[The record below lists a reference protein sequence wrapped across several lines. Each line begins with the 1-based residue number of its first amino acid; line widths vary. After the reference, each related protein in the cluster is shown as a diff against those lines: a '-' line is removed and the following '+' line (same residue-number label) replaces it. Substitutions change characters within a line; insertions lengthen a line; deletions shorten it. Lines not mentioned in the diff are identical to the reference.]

1 MSLTLLEDVRQA
13 VISAFQTAH
22 AVSYSATK
30 VNYPNL
36 VVVDLEHQVAPF
48 VSVELD
54 LSKVTRAALAD
65 TELLV
70 PGVLQVYFYYREG
83 TGTSG
88 ALRYTD
94 SLNTN
99 LCMRQHGAIY
109 YHAVKPMPVTTFPA
123 WVGLLNYIKFD
134 LNKACV

>member
-1 MSLTLLEDVRQA
+1 MSLTLLEDVRA
-13 VISAFQTAH
+13 SVLGAFQTAH
-22 AVSYSATK
+22 AVGYAATK

-36 VVVDLEHQVAPF
+36 VVVDLEHQRDPF

-54 LSKVTRAALAD
+54 LSKVEKAALGD

-88 ALRYTD
+88 AFSYTD

-99 LCMRQHGAIY
+99 LCMQQHGAIY
-109 YHAVKPMPVTTFPA
+109 YHVVKPMPVTTFPA

-134 LNKACV
+134 VSASCV